1 MIPPEMTSMKACK
14 LCMVCMNSFS
24 QQAMKGKRQKGEIK
38 SALVLF
44 YLNII
49 LRLGNQPDLNY
60 SVKSFNFSIRRCIWI
75 TLLAFA

>member
-1 MIPPEMTSMKACK
+1 MQIVHGLHELILSTS
-14 LCMVCMNSFS
+14 NE
-24 QQAMKGKRQKGEIK
+24 GQKGEIK

-44 YLNII
+44 YLNLV

-60 SVKSFNFSIRRCIWI
+60 SVKSFNFSIRCIWI

>member
-1 MIPPEMTSMKACK
+1 MQIVHGLHELILSTS
-14 LCMVCMNSFS
+14 NE
-24 QQAMKGKRQKGEIK
+24 GQKGEIK

-44 YLNII
+44 YLNLV

>member
-24 QQAMKGKRQKGEIK
+24 QQAMKGKRQKEEIK

-60 SVKSFNFSIRRCIWI
+60 SVKSFNFSIRCIWI

>member
-1 MIPPEMTSMKACK
+1 MQIVHGLHEFILSTS
-14 LCMVCMNSFS
+14 NE
-24 QQAMKGKRQKGEIK
+24 GQKGEIK

-44 YLNII
+44 YLNLV